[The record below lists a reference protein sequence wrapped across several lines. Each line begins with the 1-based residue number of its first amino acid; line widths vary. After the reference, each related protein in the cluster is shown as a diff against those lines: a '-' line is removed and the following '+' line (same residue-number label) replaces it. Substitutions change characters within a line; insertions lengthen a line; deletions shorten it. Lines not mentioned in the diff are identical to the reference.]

1 MSFLRFNA
9 APALTF
15 HIKQQEFQEKLKAR
29 KMYIQSM
36 PLVQWKQKETV
47 EVCAVCLEPYS
58 SGEDVKV
65 LPCLHNYHPAC
76 ITQWL
81 LTHIR
86 CPVCKNSIFDGK
98 TH

>member
-1 MSFLRFNA
+1 MFMRYNA

-15 HIKQQEFQEKLKAR
+15 HIKQQEFQEKLKIR
-29 KMYIQSM
+29 KNFINSLPLIQY
-36 PLVQWKQKETV
+36 KQKDAP
-47 EVCAVCLEPYS
+47 EVCPICLEPYNS
-58 SGEDVKV
+58 HEELKV
-65 LPCLHNYHPAC
+65 LPCLHNYHPQC

-86 CPVCKNSIFDGK
+86 CPVCKSSIIDGK